1 MKGFAKYFVAPVLAI
16 GIAGT
21 ASVAEAAPVVLTT
34 NINVWTGFN
43 PNPGDPNDP
52 SQQALP
58 TNTLTSQTYV
68 GSFAYSGAFAFAN
81 LSQATDLMSNWIPDI
96 GLPALQMSSAT
107 FNRASLFEFTFTL
120 SADLT
125 GAVLTHDDG
134 VSLFNIT
141 TNSGNLIPGN
151 AGPTV
156 ATATALP
163 TLTGGQTYQLWY
175 VAANGAPSVLR
186 LEATSA
192 IPEPA
197 TWMLLLVGFGAV
209 GVAARRTRVVI
220 RPASQMV

>member
-1 MKGFAKYFVAPVLAI
+1 
-16 GIAGT
+16 
-21 ASVAEAAPVVLTT
+21 
-34 NINVWTGFN
+34 
-43 PNPGDPNDP
+43 
-52 SQQALP
+52 
-58 TNTLTSQTYV
+58 
-68 GSFAYSGAFAFAN
+68 
-81 LSQATDLMSNWIPDI
+81 
-96 GLPALQMSSAT
+96 MSSPT
-107 FNRASLFEFTFTL
+107 FNGASLFEFSFTL
-120 SADLT
+120 AADLS

-141 TNSGNLIPGN
+141 TSSGNLIPGN

-163 TLTGGQTYQLWY
+163 TLTAGQTYQLWY

-186 LEATSA
+186 LEATPA